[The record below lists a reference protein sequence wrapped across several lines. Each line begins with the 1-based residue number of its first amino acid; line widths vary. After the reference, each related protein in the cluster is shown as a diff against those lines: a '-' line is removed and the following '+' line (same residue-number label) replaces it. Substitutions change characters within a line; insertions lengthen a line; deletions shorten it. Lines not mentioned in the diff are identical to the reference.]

1 VAIVVTTPE
10 ALIEA
15 ARDRLVNA
23 GVVADAFAFAVD
35 DADELTELGGLVE
48 DRAAAVW
55 LREVSQDPPDVS
67 TEPPDDEIPIAGGLL
82 VVSAFV
88 RHDQDQAGRADAAIA
103 DQTDGISAFCRRIV
117 RALNDEDL
125 EDGADTL
132 TMESLTFRRWVNR
145 GKVKGK
151 GNERW
156 RRWDVSF
163 DLLFRWDL
171 DPADE
176 PDMLLAE
183 AGEGIEAESGVLMAA
198 EG

>member
-1 VAIVVTTPE
+1 MAIVPTTPE

-15 ARDRLVNA
+15 ARERLVEA

-35 DADELTELGGLVE
+35 DADDVADLGGLIE

-55 LREVSQDPPDVS
+55 LREVDQDPGDVN

-88 RHDQDQAGRADAAIA
+88 RHDGDQAGRADAAIA
-103 DQTDGISAFCRRIV
+103 DQADGVSAFVRRIT

-125 EDGADTL
+125 IDGSDTL
-132 TMESLTFRRWVNR
+132 TMESLTFRNWRNR

-171 DPADE
+171 ATADDPN
-176 PDMLLAE
+176 MLLAE
-183 AGEGIEAESGVLMAA
+183 SGEGMFSESGLAMAA

>member
-1 VAIVVTTPE
+1 
-10 ALIEA
+10 
-15 ARDRLVNA
+15 
-23 GVVADAFAFAVD
+23 VD

-171 DPADE
+171 ATDDDPDL
-176 PDMLLAE
+176 LLAE
-183 AGEGIEAESGVLMAA
+183 AGDGIEAESGVLMAA